1 MSMMPG
7 IMAWSQAGYPRVEKK
22 DEEEDAKM
30 EEDERSQGQSDYLL
44 ITNQLFVN
52 WFRRWRRRRWK
63 RRHQGRN
70 ELRTW
75 GHSQGH
81 PLSIEVRVHGER
93 QESPG
98 WKTVCHVYL
107 MFTSCLPCVSCII
120 VTCFIMFT
128 IMFIMS
134 DHHDVYPFIMSDH
147 HVYLVYCVCQVRTAV
162 ANFRPESV
170 YGFRSGFQEMLLLT
184 SKDKLN
190 IFHKSLLWKSSWDLM
205 SAWHDTDM

>member
-98 WKTVCHVYL
+98 WKT
-107 MFTSCLPCVSCII
+107 
-120 VTCFIMFT
+120 
-128 IMFIMS
+128 
-134 DHHDVYPFIMSDH
+134 DH